1 MAILRLWGSIALYS
15 RIKNV
20 NFNEHTWMLVLYY
33 IGVISLAISAVF
45 IEKIYEKKKYKE
57 VIKGILFPSLSR
69 MYSFFCFAPHAPP
82 SSKGR
87 IVSMIWAWG
96 LPPPVS
102 CRHTSAHIP
111 AATKC
116 RFTYPRTCGY

>member
-69 MYSFFCFAPHAPP
+69 MYSFFCFAP
-82 SSKGR
+82 
-87 IVSMIWAWG
+87 
-96 LPPPVS
+96 PVS
-102 CRHTSAHIP
+102 YTHLTLPTIRLV
-111 AATKC
+111 
-116 RFTYPRTCGY
+116 